1 MTARFT
7 VCDGCCCGRTEK
19 GNNEV
24 PVDFLRSEWKKH
36 ELKNDV
42 KLTISGCLGPCKMN
56 NVSLI
61 TFNGNRIWLGKLN
74 GEEHYG
80 ALVAWAQKIA
90 SGSLETEIPEILIE
104 HQFIPTSAI

>member
-7 VCDGCCCGRTEK
+7 ICDGCCCGRTEK

-61 TFNGNRIWLGKLN
+61 SFNGNRIWLGKLN

-80 ALVAWAQKIA
+80 ALVTWAQEIA
-90 SGSLETEIPEILIE
+90 AEGHDAKMPEILNE
-104 HQFIPTSAI
+104 LQFVPVTKI